1 MSVLLPEKQARLD
14 ELFSAASEMTAPEK
28 SKRNVKAVVSVE
40 FRDGYLREFSLALT
54 ERAPVSDE
62 VKQKKPGC

>member
-14 ELFSAASEMTAPEK
+14 ELFSAASEMTDPMK

-40 FRDGYLREFSLALT
+40 FRDGYPREFSLALT

>member
-14 ELFSAASEMTAPEK
+14 ELFSAASEMTDPAK
-28 SKRNVKAVVSVE
+28 TRRNLKAVVSVE
-40 FRDGYLREFSLALT
+40 FRDGYPREVSLALT

-62 VKQKKPGC
+62 VKQKKPG